1 MQKKLETCQSS
12 PVSPCQAGT
21 KCWRGLQEKQHFFFY
36 TLLIHKLKIFMNIR
50 TRTWTLICFLSFKFL
65 TLICSLSFKFFV
77 VCFWVSG
84 HSAFHFQL
92 VQYTFLTARFSAT
105 KWGRTYYVLSLK
117 SKISPRWRQVWPSH
131 LFLDLASFVLF
142 CFFVY
147 FFYYLFFFDKLHRWI
162 VPWSTKCVFME
173 YCEIWA
179 AFMKD
184 YKLYSS
190 LWKLKIQLEMF
201 CSQQTCNLHKIGKEM
216 FWINNV
222 LVYFSLVW
230 ELFFFSQHHAT
241 ELLPLCTNT
250 LASVF
255 TLCWCV
261 QLDF

>member
-147 FFYYLFFFDKLHRWI
+147 FFLLFIFFWQIAPVNCSLK
-162 VPWSTKCVFME
+162 
-173 YCEIWA
+173 
-179 AFMKD
+179 
-184 YKLYSS
+184 YKVRVHGV
-190 LWKLKIQLEMF
+190 LWDM
-201 CSQQTCNLHKIGKEM
+201 GR
-216 FWINNV
+216 
-222 LVYFSLVW
+222 VYERL
-230 ELFFFSQHHAT
+230 QI
-241 ELLPLCTNT
+241 
-250 LASVF
+250 
-255 TLCWCV
+255 V
-261 QLDF
+261 QLSLET